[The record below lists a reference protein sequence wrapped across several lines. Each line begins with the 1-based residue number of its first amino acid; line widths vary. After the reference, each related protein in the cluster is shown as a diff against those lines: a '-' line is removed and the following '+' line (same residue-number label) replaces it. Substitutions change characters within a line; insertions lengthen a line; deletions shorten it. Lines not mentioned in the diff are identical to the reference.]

1 MMCPVSKVSSLIGR
15 PRDSGRDEA
24 IHEAAL
30 AILGE
35 VGYDRTTVEA
45 IAQRAHVGK
54 ATIYRRFKNKEE
66 ILISAMSAHTACSLP
81 RIDTGNLRDDLIALI
96 HEHVKVLEGPDGE
109 LKMGLLAVAH
119 RDRELGKFLGEHN
132 PIEAESRSAEVFER
146 AITRGEISKKADIAF
161 LSEVVPS
168 IITHRIFITHQPVNQ
183 QFIVQLVDQLLIPSL
198 TR

>member
-1 MMCPVSKVSSLIGR
+1 MCPASKVASLIGR
-15 PRDSGRDEA
+15 PRDHGRDEA

-30 AILGE
+30 AILSE

-45 IAQRAHVGK
+45 IALRAQVGK

-66 ILISAMSAHTACSLP
+66 ILISAMGAHTACSIP

-96 HEHVKVLEGPDGE
+96 REHVKVLEGPDGE
-109 LKMGLLAVAH
+109 LKMGLLTVAH

-132 PIEAESRSAEVFER
+132 PIEADSQSAEVFER
-146 AITRGEISKKADIAF
+146 ARARGEISESADIDF

-168 IITHRIFITHQPVNQ
+168 IITHRIFITHQPVNHK
-183 QFIVQLVDQLLIPSL
+183 FIEQLVDQLLIPSL